1 MAPPCGCSPSVVWM
15 AGGGLRCGDHWM
27 AIDRFRLEVERTVSA
42 ERAATVDP
50 RSEGCALISVMLSAV
65 R

>member
-1 MAPPCGCSPSVVWM
+1 MAF
-15 AGGGLRCGDHWM
+15 
-27 AIDRFRLEVERTVSA
+27 DRFRLEAERTVSA

-50 RSEGCALISVMLSAV
+50 RSEGCSLISVMLSAV